1 MKIVITGGGG
11 FLGQQ
16 LARRILALG
25 SLPGP
30 DGQPR
35 TVDCLTLFDLAFPP
49 QGVSDSRVEQVTG
62 EIADR
67 DTVAR
72 LIDRRDIGV
81 FHLASVV
88 SGGGEKDFDLAMR
101 VNLHGAL
108 HVLEALRAQGST
120 PRIVS
125 SSSVAAFG
133 GDEMPPRVSDLT
145 KQTPLTTYGVTKSIG
160 ELLINDYTRKGFVD
174 GRSAR
179 LPTVIVRPGKPNAAA
194 SSFASGVIRE
204 PLAGV
209 ECLLPVPLE
218 TVMPVAGHRT
228 VAEGMIKLYSAE
240 SAALGPDR
248 AFNLPSLQVSVAQM
262 IESLKRVAG
271 DRKLGPIRVERDPL
285 VERIVAGWPTATDAS
300 RALKLG
306 LPVDT
311 DVDGIIRAYI
321 EDFLDR

>member
-25 SLPGP
+25 ALPGP
-30 DGQPR
+30 DGQSQR
-35 TVDCLTLFDLAFPP
+35 VDHVTLFDLAFPP
-49 QGVSDSRVEQVTG
+49 SGVRDSRVEQVTG
-62 EIADR
+62 EISDR
-67 DTVAR
+67 DTVAG
-72 LIDRRDIGV
+72 LIDRADIGV

-108 HVLEALRAQGST
+108 HVLEALRAQGSQ
-120 PRIVS
+120 PRVVF

-133 GDEMPPRVSDLT
+133 GEATPPMVSDVT
-145 KQTPLTTYGVTKSIG
+145 KQTPLTTYGTTKSIG

-209 ECLLPVPLE
+209 ECLLPVPFD

-228 VAEGMIKLYSAE
+228 VVEGMIKLYAANSAD
-240 SAALGPDR
+240 LGSDR

-262 IESLKRVAG
+262 VESLKRVAG

-285 VERIVAGWPTATDAS
+285 VERIVASWPTATDAS
-300 RALKLG
+300 RALTLG
-306 LPVDT
+306 LPIDK